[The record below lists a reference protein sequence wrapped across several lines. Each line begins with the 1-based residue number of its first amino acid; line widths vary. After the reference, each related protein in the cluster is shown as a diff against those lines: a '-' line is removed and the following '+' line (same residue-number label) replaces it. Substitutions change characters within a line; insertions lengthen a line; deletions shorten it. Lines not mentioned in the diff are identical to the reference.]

1 MRSGRPGPR
10 PRALPNLESPIE
22 LAVDPADAGAAA
34 ALLRG
39 YRARFVERRAD
50 GTATFLIDNP
60 GSLTVD
66 EHPFAVSV
74 LRDLADAG
82 IDVAWFHMS

>member
-1 MRSGRPGPR
+1 
-10 PRALPNLESPIE
+10 
-22 LAVDPADAGAAA
+22 
-34 ALLRG
+34 
-39 YRARFVERRAD
+39 VERRAD

-82 IDVAWFHMS
+82 IDVALVPHVLNGVLAKRLPPSQDVGNGRKEVVQLSRRHATPEVAGC